1 MLNSRGL
8 GVASLKGLSRIAVAI
23 DGSDYSM
30 KAAEYAI
37 ALAKQT
43 GSELYALNVVD
54 VTSVF
59 KLLPLSTR
67 KVLTDIGRK
76 EAERMLSNV
85 TRMGEQ
91 RDVNIKTEII
101 ESSVSPADAL
111 VGYARKMK
119 IDLLVVGT
127 KGRSGVKKALLGSV
141 ASKVVTY
148 SSCPVLVV
156 K

>member
-1 MLNSRGL
+1 
-8 GVASLKGLSRIAVAI
+8 
-23 DGSDYSM
+23 
-30 KAAEYAI
+30 
-37 ALAKQT
+37 LAKKT

-67 KVLTDIGRK
+67 KELTDIGRK
-76 EAERMLSNV
+76 EAERMLASV

-91 RDVNIKTEII
+91 HDVNIKTEII
-101 ESSVSPADAL
+101 ESSISPADAL
-111 VGYARKMK
+111 VAYARKMK

-127 KGRSGVKKALLGSV
+127 KGRSGMKKALLGSV